1 MLSGLPWGR
10 SSLFRNDVLGQ
21 FPANPVTHV
30 LNEMFT
36 LDGTPQGVVYQSL
49 VSAFT
54 GNCLVAGNDRRIE
67 HDANAQ
73 LRDSSPYGCLPFGTA
88 YNLLADSETGAIEI
102 CLRQR
107 GCLVFRSSQRFGS
120 RGPFHGHLPFASK

>member
-30 LNEMFT
+30 LNEMFA
-36 LDGTPQGVVYQSL
+36 LDGTPQGVVDQSL

-54 GNCLVAGNDRRIE
+54 GNRLVAGNDRRIE
-67 HDANAQ
+67 HDANAL
-73 LRDSSPYGCLPFGTA
+73 LRDSSTYRCLPVGTA
-88 YNLLADSETGAIEI
+88 YNLLAGSETGSIEI
-102 CLRQR
+102 RLRQW
-107 GCLVFRSSQRFGS
+107 GCLVIRSSQRFGS
-120 RGPFHGHLPFASK
+120 RCLFH